1 MVQLQ
6 LLDSLYLE
14 LELNQN
20 GSNSPKTGAERGG
33 SLQEIVLSRWSG
45 ENGTPQLHS
54 RNNYSVNHPFHRNYM
69 KIPPHY
75 SRGPASQ
82 PNRTPHSPHAAAQ
95 SFGPSREKR
104 AKGEATEIGARRWRR
119 LSRRAAATT
128 AAHGGGGC
136 SLPLLSVR
144 RRLLPPSFSRCGVG
158 CSLPPFGTTVR
169 VVPRLSAAAR
179 CTAA

>member
-1 MVQLQ
+1 MCLVQLQ

-104 AKGEATEIGARRWRR
+104 AKGRRESGERWRR
-119 LSRRAAATT
+119 RLERTARRSAAEVAPSLFSRCD
-128 AAHGGGGC
+128 GGC
-136 SLPLLSVR
+136 SLP
-144 RRLLPPSFSRCGVG
+144 PSLG
-158 CSLPPFGTTVR
+158 
-169 VVPRLSAAAR
+169 AA
-179 CTAA
+179 